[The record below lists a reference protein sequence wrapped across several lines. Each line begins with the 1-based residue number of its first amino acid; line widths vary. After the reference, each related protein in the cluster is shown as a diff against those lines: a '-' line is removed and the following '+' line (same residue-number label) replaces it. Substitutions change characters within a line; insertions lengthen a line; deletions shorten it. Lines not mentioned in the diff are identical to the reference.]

1 MSIKLVTPD
10 EVRFSYV
17 NVWEPRAI
25 NGSEKEKYSCSIL
38 IPKTATRTL
47 ALIEQKIKEA
57 LEEGKAKFNGKIPP
71 LGALK
76 LPLRDG
82 DLERDDETY
91 AGHYFINANANA
103 DYRPQILGSDGTP
116 IIDRDQFYS
125 GCYGRVSLQFYAF
138 NVNGN
143 RGVAAG
149 LGNIMKTRDGE
160 NLGGGGVRAE
170 DEFAEYI
177 QASAASTAGA
187 GTDGFG
193 NFLGG
198 MLS

>member
-1 MSIKLVTPD
+1 MSVKLVTPD
-10 EVRFSYV
+10 EVRFSYA
-17 NVWEPRAI
+17 NVWEPRSI

-71 LGALK
+71 IGSLK

-82 DLERDDETY
+82 DLEREDEVY

-103 DYRPQILGSDGTP
+103 DYKPQILGPDGTP
-116 IIDRDQFYS
+116 IIDRNEFYS
-125 GCYGRVSLQFYAF
+125 GCYGRVSLQFYTF

-160 NLGGGGVRAE
+160 NLGGAGVRAE

-177 QASAASTAGA
+177 QAAPSVVA
-187 GTDGFG
+187 TDGFG
-193 NFLGG
+193 NSLGG